1 MKDIKEF
8 LLEQLETE
16 DHNITEAEESIKN
29 ADDFRSYAENK
40 FKEVFGDELD
50 EKEMKEVIDSL
61 IKEQEENNTDWGEIV
76 GKLNKSFAK

>member
-16 DHNITEAEESIKN
+16 DYNITEAKESIKN

>member
-16 DHNITEAEESIKN
+16 DYNITEAEESIKN

-61 IKEQEENNTDWGEIV
+61 IKEQEENNTDWGEII

>member
-16 DHNITEAEESIKN
+16 DHNITEAEETIKN

>member
-40 FKEVFGDELD
+40 FKEVFGDKLD

>member
-16 DHNITEAEESIKN
+16 DYNITEAEESIKN